1 MLSDKKTKDF
11 IIAGIILILAFT
23 AVNHVSE
30 IFSFLKTILGFVSPF
45 LVGGALA
52 FIVNIPMKK
61 IEDKLFKK
69 KEAQL
74 RKNAEEKKEKK
85 EKKEKS
91 KALMRLK
98 KLKKVRRILAYL
110 ITVFII
116 LVVLSLVIFVVV
128 PQLKDAFKSLST
140 QIPEAYE
147 KLKTFLK
154 SYGIDYPFI
163 SGWLNEQN
171 INWSEFFSN
180 LWETTSKTTF
190 GFVQTGID
198 TVTKIVSALAS
209 FFVGIVVSIYIL
221 FQKEKLLIQS
231 KKLLYALFS
240 EKTAKKT
247 ERLLKLTSNTFSSFF
262 TGQFLEALI
271 LGSMFIVTMLIIR
284 LPYAFLI
291 GLLISVCALIPL
303 VGSFIACAVGII
315 LMAMVSPV
323 KMVIFVVMF
332 LILQQIEGQLIYPHV
347 VGKTIGLPGI
357 FVLFSVI
364 VGGRI
369 FGATGILLCIPTCS
383 LIYCLVGE
391 FVNKRLN
398 KKDID
403 INKANSDQEA

>member
-11 IIAGIILILAFT
+11 IIAGIILILVFT
-23 AVNHVSE
+23 GINHIRE
-30 IFSFLKTILGFVSPF
+30 IFLFSKRLLGFISPF

-69 KEAQL
+69 KQAQFEE
-74 RKNAEEKKEKK
+74 RIEKTKEEEKRKELIK
-85 EKKEKS
+85 
-91 KALMRLK
+91 LK
-98 KLKKVRRILAYL
+98 KLKRIRRLLSYL

-116 LVVLSLVIFVVV
+116 LIVLALVIFVVV
-128 PQLKDAFKSLST
+128 PQLKEAFKSLSK

-147 KLKTFLK
+147 NFKIFLK

-163 SGWLNEQN
+163 SEWLNEQN
-171 INWSEFFSN
+171 INWNEIFSN
-180 LWETTSKTTF
+180 LWKNASKTTF

-198 TVTKIVSALAS
+198 AVTRMVSAIAS
-209 FFVGIVVSIYIL
+209 FFIGIVVSIYIL
-221 FQKEKLLIQS
+221 FQKEKLFIQS

-247 ERLLKLTSNTFSSFF
+247 ESLIKLTSHTFSSFF

-271 LGSMFIVTMLIIR
+271 LGSMFVVAMLILR

-303 VGSFIACAVGII
+303 VGSFIACLVGII
-315 LMAMVSPV
+315 LMAMISPV
-323 KMVIFVVMF
+323 KMLIFVVMF
-332 LILQQIEGQLIYPHV
+332 LVLQQIEGQLIYPHV

-364 VGGRI
+364 AGGRI
-369 FGATGILLCIPTCS
+369 FGALGILLCIPTCS

-391 FVNKRLN
+391 FVNKRLEE
-398 KKDID
+398 KEEKPQPDIYE
-403 INKANSDQEA
+403 NQGN